1 MPQKQRHC
9 LLVIRIPAPNLSSI
23 TPEGV
28 IGLVGRHGLCC
39 MESNLDK
46 LRVELFDTDAGID
59 EELTIDKSKKWRD
72 VDLRRESY

>member
-1 MPQKQRHC
+1 
-9 LLVIRIPAPNLSSI
+9 
-23 TPEGV
+23 
-28 IGLVGRHGLCC
+28 